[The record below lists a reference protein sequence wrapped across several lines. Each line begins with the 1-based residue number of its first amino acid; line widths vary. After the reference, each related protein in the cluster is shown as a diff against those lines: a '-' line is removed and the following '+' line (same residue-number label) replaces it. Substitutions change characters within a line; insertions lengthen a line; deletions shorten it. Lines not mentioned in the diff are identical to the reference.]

1 MSGSVI
7 SGVVNH
13 GITIGYSASLDTY
26 VGPLTITDAGRV
38 IAGGSVQFAVSITGV
53 QSLTNEGYISG
64 GSGYGVDQAQSLT
77 NYSTIVGAAISDGYQ
92 AGGGVYV
99 AGQEDIS
106 NFGMLAGGA
115 GLYGSSAAGIGGH
128 GLFNGGTAMIYGTVA
143 GGVGGNSPL
152 RPGQGGV
159 GIEEDGVGSLLDL
172 HGGIVEGGV
181 GGTAV
186 ASGGADGGVGGEGI
200 QLYNGTLAGTGVIS
214 GGNGGN
220 AKETGFQG
228 GQGGQGIYVG
238 PNISNGVISGTG
250 LLISGGNGGSGF
262 IGGKGGDGIQL
273 FGKGVTITGT
283 DTIVGGAGGTGGSA
297 AGNNGGAGGIGLY
310 ITQGATITLAH
321 DVVEGGAGG
330 SAGTSFS
337 GVGGAGVEIDRGT
350 LLGTGTITGGAYA
363 TADGV
368 KGTGGIGLLI
378 TNVAYVDLDA
388 VITGGR
394 DALGVEDRFGTFI
407 NSGTVT
413 GGAGAAG
420 VYVDAGT
427 VINAG
432 TIVGTGAVK
441 LEGEHAEL
449 GVDPGAVFDG
459 GVSANFSE
467 YNSLALYGSVS
478 STLTGIGTSFYGF
491 STIDFA
497 AGSTWEIAGDLA
509 GFSGS
514 NGAAIDGFTAGDHI
528 VLDNEIATS
537 LAFGGGLLT
546 LSGAAGTIG
555 TLTIAEPASISSAY
569 FQLSND
575 GTDTTIA
582 LNVNCFAAGTRILT
596 PGGEVPVEHIRV
608 GDEVVTLRDPARPTA
623 KVIWTGRRAI
633 DLMRAGNV
641 QALWP
646 VRIAAGAFGQG
657 IPARDLRVSPH
668 HAIYCDGAL
677 FEAIS
682 LVNGVSIVQE
692 PECRFVT
699 YHHLEVEGHDVLLA
713 EGLPAE
719 SYLDTGGRENF
730 EGQVMR
736 LHPVF
741 QAPAQA
747 AFCAPMIRE
756 GAALVSLR
764 AHLARRAAGIK
775 VAFWRRG
782 EGPDGAA
789 PGVIF

>member
-13 GITIGYSASLDTY
+13 GITIGYTASLDTY
-26 VGPLTITDAGRV
+26 AGPLSITAAGR
-38 IAGGSVQFAVSITGV
+38 ILAGGTAQFAVSVTGA
-53 QSLTNEGYISG
+53 QYLTNNGYISG
-64 GSGYGVDQAQSLT
+64 GSQYGVNGALSLT
-77 NYSTIVGAAISDGYQ
+77 NYSTIVGAAITSGYA

-99 AGQEDIS
+99 GGRDEIT
-106 NFGMLAGGA
+106 NFGLLEGGA
-115 GLYGSSAAGIGGH
+115 GLYGSSAGGVGGH
-128 GLFNGGTAMIYGTVA
+128 GLFNGGSAMIYGTVA
-143 GGVGGNSPL
+143 GGVGGSSPL
-152 RPGQGGV
+152 RTGQGGV
-159 GIEEDGVGSLLDL
+159 GVEEDGGTGSLLDL
-172 HGGIVEGGV
+172 EGAIVEGGV

-186 ASGGADGGVGGEGI
+186 AGGGANGGVGGEGI
-200 QLYNGTLAGTGVIS
+200 EFYNGTIAGVGVIT

-220 AKETGFQG
+220 ATEPGFQG
-228 GQGGQGIYVG
+228 GVGGQGIYVG
-238 PNISNGVISGTG
+238 PNISNGLISGTG
-250 LLISGGNGGSGF
+250 LLISGGNGGSGY

-297 AGNNGGAGGIGLY
+297 AGNNGGNGGIGLY

-321 DVVEGGAGG
+321 DVVAGGAGG
-330 SAGTSFS
+330 SAGTSFA
-337 GVGGAGVEIDRGT
+337 GFGGAGVEIDRGT
-350 LLGTGTITGGAYA
+350 LLGTGTITGGAYV

-394 DALGVEDRFGTFI
+394 DAVGVEDRFGTFI
-407 NSGTVT
+407 NSGIVT
-413 GGAGAAG
+413 GGAGALG

-432 TIVGTGAVK
+432 TIVGTK

-449 GVDPGAVFDG
+449 GVDPGAVFEG

-537 LAFGGGLLT
+537 FAFGGGLLT

-555 TLTIAEPASISSAY
+555 KLTIAEPTSITSAY

-596 PGGEVPVEHIRV
+596 PAGEVPVEHIRV

-623 KVIWTGRRAI
+623 KVIWTGRRSI
-633 DLMRAGNV
+633 DLMRAANV

-657 IPARDLRVSPH
+657 VPARDLRVSPH

-747 AFCAPMIRE
+747 EFCAPMIRE

-782 EGPDGAA
+782 EGQDGAA